1 MAPPAPE
8 EEETNV
14 VVCQQEIWLER
25 LPEDWPGGDQQ
36 EVWLQQEPMGG
47 QEQEPMGEQELWLE
61 RREEEEDDYD

>member
-1 MAPPAPE
+1 MAPAAPE

-25 LPEDWPGGDQQ
+25 LPEEQ

-47 QEQEPMGEQELWLE
+47 QE
-61 RREEEEDDYD
+61 